1 MKTFQSN
8 MLDEN
13 QFLGLDQSHGQQ
25 NIEQNKVR
33 SHQKKEDHGK
43 NLSEQQEC
51 GNDDKHEDD
60 PGCTSSDESV

>member
-1 MKTFQSN
+1 

-25 NIEQNKVR
+25 NIKQNKVR

-43 NLSEQQEC
+43 NLSE
-51 GNDDKHEDD
+51 
-60 PGCTSSDESV
+60 